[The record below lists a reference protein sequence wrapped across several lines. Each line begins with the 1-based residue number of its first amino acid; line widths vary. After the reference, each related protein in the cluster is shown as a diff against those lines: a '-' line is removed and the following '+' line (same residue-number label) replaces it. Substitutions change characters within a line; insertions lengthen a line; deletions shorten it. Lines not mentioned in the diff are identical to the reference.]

1 MYKEGRNPLSLPERA
16 DNSEE
21 SVKCP
26 YCGTMIHLAYDED
39 DEVVTCPV
47 CQEHVTT
54 DEEDMLYSSN
64 EDY

>member
-1 MYKEGRNPLSLPERA
+1 MGKNSGHPLSLPERA
-16 DNSEE
+16 DNAEE

-26 YCGTMIHLAYDED
+26 FCGTMINLGIDDD

-47 CQEHVTT
+47 CQEQVTT
-54 DEEDMLYSSN
+54 VEEHQLYSSN

>member
-1 MYKEGRNPLSLPERA
+1 MMKEGRHPLSLPERA
-16 DNSEE
+16 DNAEE

-26 YCGTMIHLAYDED
+26 YCGTMIHLGYDED

-47 CQEHVTT
+47 CQEQVTT
-54 DEEDMLYSSN
+54 VDENQFYSSN

>member
-1 MYKEGRNPLSLPERA
+1 MMKNGQYPLSQPARA
-16 DNSEE
+16 DNAEE

-26 YCGTMIHLAYDED
+26 HCGTMIHLGFDED

-47 CQEHVTT
+47 CQEQVTT
-54 DEEDMLYSSN
+54 IDENQLYSSN